1 MDWYAETWFLSS
13 KLSPSREGGQDLSV
27 ACPRSMALCGRARG
41 ADGSRKEAKT
51 QRKPRTG
58 LCDAWCGAPSFVTP
72 IHIPTGRE
80 ATGGLRWANTHRL
93 RSVNRLSS
101 TCVMLS
107 RAERWV
113 SRSVVNCADARG
125 GIWDVEVVE
134 EIRGRPLHHTLLN
147 IESQQAVLSV
157 SSSALPS
164 FIPPDSRPSGR
175 RRAEGI
181 TAVDLTVLGVRF
193 GHTANNY
200 CWWFAKSPEEMRN
213 LTSRVVQEL
222 GEHRPCEDASR
233 RY

>member
-1 MDWYAETWFLSS
+1 MRS
-13 KLSPSREGGQDLSV
+13 KLSPSRGGNQELSV

-58 LCDAWCGAPSFVTP
+58 LCDAWCGAPFFATP

-113 SRSVVNCADARG
+113 SRSVVNRADARG

-134 EIRGRPLHHTLLN
+134 EIIGRPLHHTLR
-147 IESQQAVLSV
+147 EHA
-157 SSSALPS
+157 PC
-164 FIPPDSRPSGR
+164 SRPSGR

-181 TAVDLTVLGVRF
+181 IAVDSAVLAYRLKPIAYRPPLTLQRSKF
-193 GHTANNY
+193 
-200 CWWFAKSPEEMRN
+200 
-213 LTSRVVQEL
+213 
-222 GEHRPCEDASR
+222 R
-233 RY
+233 RC